1 MTVDGKP
8 QPSISKSN
16 RPLPD
21 DCSLASADLRALLEE
36 LGRLSARY
44 SAAEGPRRL
53 HARGRTDGMVAACKL
68 AVEPAPVLTG
78 MISALETALETRL
91 ERNETEVIGRG

>member
-1 MTVDGKP
+1 
-8 QPSISKSN
+8 
-16 RPLPD
+16 
-21 DCSLASADLRALLEE
+21 
-36 LGRLSARY
+36 
-44 SAAEGPRRL
+44 
-53 HARGRTDGMVAACKL
+53 MVAACKL